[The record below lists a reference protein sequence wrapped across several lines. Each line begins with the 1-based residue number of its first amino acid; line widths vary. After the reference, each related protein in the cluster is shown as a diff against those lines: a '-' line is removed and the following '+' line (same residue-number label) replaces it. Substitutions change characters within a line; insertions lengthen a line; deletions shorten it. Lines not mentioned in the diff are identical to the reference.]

1 MYDAALFYQ
10 EKANTQSNVLERL
23 KLKPKSFA
31 LATCHRAENTDD
43 AFKLGQILAALA
55 EIAKNCK
62 VVLPLHPRT
71 KKIIDDL
78 LYKNNIKINID
89 FDLSKSTTQWIRE
102 ASLVVCSYSSIAL
115 ESLLAG
121 VPSVRVLNL
130 DQPPMVDE
138 EEGVRCVATQHEFLD
153 VVRKLDATLEKCSIS
168 SNAANTLEKFFYKF
182 DGQASKRFWVELNRL
197 NDLPIK
203 RVLGL

>member
-1 MYDAALFYQ
+1 MSGGKVGEQIILLAPSVGD
-10 EKANTQSNVLERL
+10 EEIIL
-23 KLKPKSFA
+23 KMLIGI
-31 LATCHRAENTDD
+31 D
-43 AFKLGQILAALA
+43 
-55 EIAKNCK
+55 EIPGWRIVMSK
-62 VVLPLHPRT
+62 HPT
-71 KKIIDDL
+71 VSKKIIDDL
-78 LYKNNIKINID
+78 LYKNSIKINID

-138 EEGVRCVATQHEFLD
+138 EEGVSCVATQHEFLD
-153 VVRKLDATLEKCSIS
+153 VVRKLDATLEKFSIS

-197 NDLPIK
+197 NDLPMK
-203 RVLGL
+203 RVSEL